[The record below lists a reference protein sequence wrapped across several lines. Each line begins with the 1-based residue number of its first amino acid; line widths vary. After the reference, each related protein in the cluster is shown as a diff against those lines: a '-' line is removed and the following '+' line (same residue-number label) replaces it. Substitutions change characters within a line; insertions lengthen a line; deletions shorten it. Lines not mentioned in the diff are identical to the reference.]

1 MQGNNALLAIISI
14 LAISLGVLWTRNE
27 LHSLV
32 HSLGS
37 FLLGYH
43 SQESRPPE
51 PRGWRPGDLSVHKTC
66 KLRTEFSTFEHSKF
80 QNCTLVALPPGLSGR
95 AKRGALTKA
104 SRLMSRGART
114 STCVV

>member
-51 PRGWRPGDLSVHKTC
+51 PRVVVGLERAQNLQTSHRIFNI
-66 KLRTEFSTFEHSKF
+66 RTF